1 MQMRTASIISTAL
14 HVAVLGWATFSFS
27 SKAFETIPPESL
39 PVDIISDKDFSE
51 ITKGVKDTKKVEEK
65 PKPVVEKVAEPPPKP
80 VEELKP
86 TINEKREVAVNKEAT
101 PEPPKPEP
109 KPVEKKP
116 EAKPEPPKPDEI
128 ADKLKDDKP
137 KPEAKTEP
145 QPLPPKKPPPP
156 KPQPTQKFD
165 ADKIAALLDKRDPTR
180 SAATGSEINK
190 NASLGA
196 ANANSARLSQSE
208 IDAFRPRVT
217 SCSTIPVGAEGA
229 DNLKVVFRVQFRRDG
244 TVERGPDPVEGSASP
259 YGPAFADSGRRAILQ
274 CQPYTMLRPE
284 HYDSWKDIEI
294 GFTPR
299 DMFQ

>member
-1 MQMRTASIISTAL
+1 MQIRTASVISAAL
-14 HVAVLGWATFSFS
+14 HVAVLGWATLSFS
-27 SKAFETIPPESL
+27 SKAFEVTPPESL

-51 ITKGVKDTKKVEEK
+51 ITKGVKDAKKVEEA
-65 PKPVVEKVAEPPPKP
+65 PKPVVEKIAEPPPKP

-86 TINEKREVAVNKEAT
+86 TINEKREVADNKEA
-101 PEPPKPEP
+101 PPPPKPEP

-116 EAKPEPPKPDEI
+116 EAKPEPPKPDAI
-128 ADKLKDDKP
+128 AEKLKDEKP
-137 KPEAKTEP
+137 KQEAKADP

-156 KPQPTQKFD
+156 KPQAEPKFD
-165 ADKIAALLDKRDPTR
+165 ANKIAALLDKRDPTR
-180 SAATGSEINK
+180 SAATGSEINR

-196 ANANSARLSQSE
+196 ANANAARLTQSE
-208 IDAFRPRVT
+208 IDAFRRRVA
-217 SCSTIPVGAEGA
+217 SCWTIPVGAEGA

-274 CQPYTMLRPE
+274 CQPYTMLRQE

>member
-1 MQMRTASIISTAL
+1 MISTAL
-14 HVAVLGWATFSFS
+14 HVAVLGWATLSFS
-27 SKAFETIPPESL
+27 GKAFEVTPPESL
-39 PVDIISDKDFSE
+39 PVDIISDKEFSE
-51 ITKGVKDTKKVEEK
+51 ITKGVKDAKKVEEA
-65 PKPVVEKVAEPPPKP
+65 PKPVVEKLAEEPPKP

-86 TINEKREVAVNKEAT
+86 TINEKREVADNKEAA

-109 KPVEKKP
+109 KP
-116 EAKPEPPKPDEI
+116 DQI
-128 ADKLKDDKP
+128 ADMLKDDKP
-137 KPEAKTEP
+137 KQEAKAEP
-145 QPLPPKKPPPP
+145 QPLPPKKPPVP
-156 KPQPTQKFD
+156 KKQPEQKFD
-165 ADKIAALLDKRDPTR
+165 ANKIAALLDKRDPTR
-180 SAATGSEINK
+180 AAATGAQINR

-196 ANANSARLSQSE
+196 ANANAARLTQSE
-208 IDAFRPRVT
+208 IDAFRRRVA
-217 SCSTIPVGAEGA
+217 SCWTIPVGAEGA
-229 DNLKVVFRVQFRRDG
+229 DNLKVVFRVLFRRDG

>member
-1 MQMRTASIISTAL
+1 MQIRTASVISTAL
-14 HVAVLGWATFSFS
+14 HIAVLGWATLSFS
-27 SKAFETIPPESL
+27 GKAFEVTPPESL

-51 ITKGVKDTKKVEEK
+51 ITKGVKDAKKVEEK
-65 PKPVVEKVAEPPPKP
+65 PKPVVEKIAEPPPKP

-86 TINEKREVAVNKEAT
+86 TINEKREVAVNKEAA

-109 KPVEKKP
+109 KP
-116 EAKPEPPKPDEI
+116 DQI
-128 ADKLKDDKP
+128 ADKLKDEKP
-137 KPEAKTEP
+137 KQEAKAEP
-145 QPLPPKKPPPP
+145 QPLPPKKPPVP
-156 KPQPTQKFD
+156 KKQPEQKFD

-180 SAATGSEINK
+180 AAATGSEINR

-196 ANANSARLSQSE
+196 ANANAARLTQSE
-208 IDAFRPRVT
+208 IDAFRRRVA
-217 SCSTIPVGAEGA
+217 SCWTIPVGAEGA
-229 DNLKVVFRVQFRRDG
+229 DNLKVVFRVMFRRDG

>member
-1 MQMRTASIISTAL
+1 MQIRTASVISTAL
-14 HVAVLGWATFSFS
+14 HVAVLGWATLSFS
-27 SKAFETIPPESL
+27 GKAFEVTPPESL
-39 PVDIISDKDFSE
+39 PVDIISDKEFSE
-51 ITKGVKDTKKVEEK
+51 ITKGVKDAKKVEEA
-65 PKPVVEKVAEPPPKP
+65 PKPVVEKLAEEPPKP

-86 TINEKREVAVNKEAT
+86 TINEKREVADNKEAA

-109 KPVEKKP
+109 KP
-116 EAKPEPPKPDEI
+116 DQI
-128 ADKLKDDKP
+128 ADMLKDDKP
-137 KPEAKTEP
+137 KQEAKAEP
-145 QPLPPKKPPPP
+145 QPLPPKKPPVP
-156 KPQPTQKFD
+156 KKQPEQKFD
-165 ADKIAALLDKRDPTR
+165 ANKIAALLDKRDPTR
-180 SAATGSEINK
+180 AAATGAQINR

-196 ANANSARLSQSE
+196 ANANAARLTQSE
-208 IDAFRPRVT
+208 IDAFRRRVA
-217 SCSTIPVGAEGA
+217 SCWTIPVGAEGA
-229 DNLKVVFRVQFRRDG
+229 DNLKVVFRVLFRRDG

>member
-1 MQMRTASIISTAL
+1 MQIRTASVISAAL
-14 HVAVLGWATFSFS
+14 HIAVLGWATLSFS
-27 SKAFETIPPESL
+27 SKAFEVTPPESL
-39 PVDIISDKDFSE
+39 PVDIISDKEFSE
-51 ITKGVKDTKKVEEK
+51 ITKGVKDAKKVEEK

-86 TINEKREVAVNKEAT
+86 TINEKREVADNKEAA
-101 PEPPKPEP
+101 PPPKPEP
-109 KPVEKKP
+109 KPPEKKP
-116 EAKPEPPKPDEI
+116 EAKPEPPKPDAI
-128 ADKLKDDKP
+128 ADKLKDEKP
-137 KPEAKTEP
+137 KQEAKAEP

-156 KPQPTQKFD
+156 KPQAEQKFD

-180 SAATGSEINK
+180 AAATGSEINK
-190 NASLGA
+190 NAGLGA
-196 ANANSARLSQSE
+196 ANANSARLTQSE
-208 IDAFRPRVT
+208 IDAFRRRVA
-217 SCSTIPVGAEGA
+217 SCWTIPVGAEGA
-229 DNLKVVFRVQFRRDG
+229 DNLKVVFRVLFRRDG

>member
-1 MQMRTASIISTAL
+1 MISTTL
-14 HVAVLGWATFSFS
+14 HIAVLGWATLSFS
-27 SKAFETIPPESL
+27 GKTFEVPPPESL

-51 ITKGVKDTKKVEEK
+51 ITKGVKDAKKVEEK

-86 TINEKREVAVNKEAT
+86 TINEKREVAANKEAA

-109 KPVEKKP
+109 KP
-116 EAKPEPPKPDEI
+116 DQI
-128 ADKLKDDKP
+128 ADKLKDEKP
-137 KPEAKTEP
+137 KQEAKAEP
-145 QPLPPKKPPPP
+145 QPLPPKKPPVP
-156 KPQPTQKFD
+156 KKQPEQKFD

-180 SAATGSEINK
+180 AAATGSEINR

-196 ANANSARLSQSE
+196 ANANAARLTQSE
-208 IDAFRPRVT
+208 IDAFRRRVA
-217 SCSTIPVGAEGA
+217 SCWTIPVGAEGA

>member
-1 MQMRTASIISTAL
+1 MQIRTASVISAAL
-14 HVAVLGWATFSFS
+14 HVAVLGWATLSFS
-27 SKAFETIPPESL
+27 GKAFEVTPPESL
-39 PVDIISDKDFSE
+39 PVDIISDKEFSE
-51 ITKGVKDTKKVEEK
+51 ITKGVKDAKKVEEK
-65 PKPVVEKVAEPPPKP
+65 PKPVVEKIAEEPPKP

-86 TINEKREVAVNKEAT
+86 TINEKREVADNKEAA

-109 KPVEKKP
+109 KP
-116 EAKPEPPKPDEI
+116 DQI
-128 ADKLKDDKP
+128 ADMLKDDKP
-137 KPEAKTEP
+137 KPEAKAEP
-145 QPLPPKKPPPP
+145 QPLPPKKPPVP
-156 KPQPTQKFD
+156 KKQPEQKFD
-165 ADKIAALLDKRDPTR
+165 ASKIAALLDKRDPTR
-180 SAATGSEINK
+180 AAATGAEINR

-196 ANANSARLSQSE
+196 AAGNAARLTQSE
-208 IDAFRPRVT
+208 IDAFRRRVA
-217 SCSTIPVGAEGA
+217 SCWTIPVGAEGA
-229 DNLKVVFRVQFRRDG
+229 DNLKVVFRVLFRRDG